1 MTAGNFSNIPGF
13 NSAARRERPVL
24 RAFVA
29 AGLLGAVL
37 CAVWVVEP
45 YVAGAILTVV
55 P

>member
-1 MTAGNFSNIPGF
+1 MALGNFTDIPGF
-13 NSAARRERPVL
+13 NTARRREHPVL

-29 AGLLGAVL
+29 AGLFGAVL

-45 YVAGAILTVV
+45 YVAGALLTVV